1 MVCILARAKVA
12 GGGEVRESIVG
23 KRYGMMVVIA
33 KAERPADFT
42 GQVRGTWWKCLCTCG
57 KTRVFPRQYLTG
69 GIVKSCGCIRRHPP
83 TQMDKAAKSSKTPEQ
98 IREDKARA
106 GRARAEQLR
115 GKVTNFRMGGA
126 KVEMNGED
134 RKMLDSISKKCK
146 CAECGK
152 LFDRLSS
159 DWVYK
164 TTKHGGRTRWFC
176 SYTCWRAEDKKP
188 RRPHGNSLT
197 SRAAEG

>member
-1 MVCILARAKVA
+1 MRHSMIGLRCGMLTVI
-12 GGGEVRESIVG
+12 G
-23 KRYGMMVVIA
+23 KA
-33 KAERPADFT
+33 SRPEGYV
-42 GQVRGTWWKCLCTCG
+42 GQVRGSWWECRCDCG
-57 KTRVFPRQYLTG
+57 KTRIAPRQYLTSKT
-69 GIVKSCGCIRRHPP
+69 ISSCGCTRGG
-83 TQMDKAAKSSKTPEQ
+83 KAPGEQKKTPEEIQ
-98 IREDKARA
+98 ADKVKA
-106 GRARAEQLR
+106 GKARAEQLR

-126 KVEMNGED
+126 KVEMNRED
-134 RKMLDSISKKCK
+134 CKMLDSISKKCR

-164 TTKHGGRTRWFC
+164 TTKQGGRTRWFC

-197 SRAAEG
+197 ARAAEG